1 MERLSDQSEQD
12 RRKSSVVFFDVDN
25 TLTQEFTIFEF
36 TAFLLHRGSIANQS
50 HTQIFNDRKRY
61 TNKEIDYRQFSI
73 EVVEHFYEALRDKT
87 RSDILIAGEEFIPKY
102 QTIFMPFAVE
112 LVEQMRQQGNLFI
125 VSGAPSEAFL
135 PLAARFNIPT
145 RNIFLLE
152 GVTNNGIY
160 TGEVKTNM
168 AIQEEKT
175 KAVEAIRKLGFNPQ
189 VSFAFGDSS
198 GDLPILEA
206 VNNRFIVEPGVE
218 MRKIAQERGWNNSI
232 VDRTTIIGEVA
243 RKIAEVRK

>member
-1 MERLSDQSEQD
+1 MERLPDQSELE
-12 RRKSSVVFFDVDN
+12 RRKSSVAFFDLDN
-25 TLTQEFTIFEF
+25 TLTQEFTIYEF
-36 TAFLLHRGSIANQS
+36 TTFLLHRGSITSQS
-50 HTQIFNDRKRY
+50 HAQIFNDRKRY
-61 TNKEIDYRQFSI
+61 SNKEIDYRQFSI
-73 EVVEHFYEALRDKT
+73 EVVEHFYEALKDKT
-87 RSDILIAGEEFIPKY
+87 QPDILIAGEEFIPKY

-112 LVEQMRQQGNLFI
+112 LVKQMQQQGNLFV

-135 PLAARFNIPT
+135 PQAARFKIPT
-145 RNIFLLE
+145 ENIFLLE
-152 GVTNNGIY
+152 GVTNNGVY

-189 VSFAFGDSS
+189 VSFAFGDSP

-206 VNNRFIVEPGVE
+206 VDNRFIVEPGVE

-232 VDRTTIIGEVA
+232 VDRSTILREVA